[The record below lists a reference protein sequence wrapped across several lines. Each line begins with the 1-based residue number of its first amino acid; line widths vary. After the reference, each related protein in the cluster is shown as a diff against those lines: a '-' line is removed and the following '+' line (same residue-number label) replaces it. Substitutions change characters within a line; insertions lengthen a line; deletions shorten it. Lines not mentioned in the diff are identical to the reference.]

1 MSRKSL
7 TLPGMKSD
15 WEIDPDELEICRRT
29 DGTEWE
35 LGSGAS
41 ARVRLHGF
49 FFHLLARLWPAFSAL
64 LGSRV
69 LGVSVICLLGFAS
82 YGGSYQCLKGRQSFT
97 VPCNVLHGC
106 ALSRPIF

>member
-29 DGTEWE
+29 DGSEWE

-41 ARVRLHGF
+41 ARVSLHTIY
-49 FFHLLARLWPAFSAL
+49 FHLLQAL
-64 LGSRV
+64 ACLQCFAGLTCFECFCHLFAWVCFIWGV
-69 LGVSVICLLGFAS
+69 LPMPEGQTVIYCTL
-82 YGGSYQCLKGRQSFT
+82 
-97 VPCNVLHGC
+97 
-106 ALSRPIF
+106 